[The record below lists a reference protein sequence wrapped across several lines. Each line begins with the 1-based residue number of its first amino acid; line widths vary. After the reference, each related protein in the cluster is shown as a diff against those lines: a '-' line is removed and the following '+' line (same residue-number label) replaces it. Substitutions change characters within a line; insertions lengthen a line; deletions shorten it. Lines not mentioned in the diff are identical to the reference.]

1 MNMTTLEKRLFI
13 TTNAVFLAGGSWCL
27 VFFILDVSGVV
38 WSEDV
43 FSVGSD
49 LATIGMIICA
59 CFAWYVTYQY
69 FMRRANVRASGADY
83 ILLLVAACIPWL
95 AIYVI
100 RKIRSH
106 EAAEE
111 NSFRFEVRQK

>member
-1 MNMTTLEKRLFI
+1 MTVTERRLFI
-13 TTNAVFLAGGSWCL
+13 ATNTVFLAGVAWCL
-27 VFFILDVSGVV
+27 VFFILDVADVA
-38 WSEDV
+38 WSEAV
-43 FSVGSD
+43 FSVGAD

-59 CFAWYVTYQY
+59 LVAWYVTYQY

-100 RKIRSH
+100 RKIRKH
-106 EAAEE
+106 EAEA
-111 NSFRFEVRQK
+111 FGAH